1 MELEQSL
8 VAWVLPIQLNANELS
23 RKVRSLP
30 DLADGVLLYE
40 LMRLM
45 YFPRSAPRYFSADVS
60 EAKDTSAARLANLR
74 KLKAGFEAYM
84 DQVLDIP
91 YEDSIDIAEIART
104 KTSSELLKLLE
115 LVILAVIRC
124 EDKERYIGRILGL
137 SEVCQGEL
145 MVFIET
151 VLGKFGP
158 KSKPDR
164 ETAPEDPRI
173 QQQNLALRREVD
185 ALGQELAEERARN
198 KELRRQMEE
207 LAASIVRVEA
217 KPDVVTIDLE
227 AQLQERN
234 ATILALSKQL
244 EDVKKTH
251 LFEITALRDELD
263 VANERLMQIP
273 KLETALESYKRKAED
288 GNSAK
293 RQITKLEDTIE
304 TLQKRIQ
311 QLEDERTKVTQAHHS
326 LAVYKDQ
333 LTQEK
338 EKSAA
343 LSLTLQTK
351 EKEMKDILREKVQWD
366 GMKQGYEGTIQRL
379 REEVE
384 RLRNPDSA
392 SEDSFRRSYDTDYE
406 EQIKALESE
415 NRRLQVMIGNEELV
429 RHFNEQI
436 DAALI
441 AKKQL
446 EERLKLVVG
455 EIASEKTAKED
466 LMVRV
471 KSVEDSL
478 RLTQS
483 QLKEAEERIISLEA
497 ELSRAQGIAQE
508 NERLK
513 AEKDG
518 FMSDLKQVYR
528 EKDELQHKCLTSKDE
543 AHRLREELTRL
554 QGKVKDLEVKGGE
567 ERPTEANTIRE
578 LEIERANLRASA
590 ENSNLKLMLRDRE
603 DQLKEYRSQILKL
616 EENAQKALSD
626 LRAELGKSHQEA
638 LERVQRQSEE
648 KESELEALY
657 ALTDEQKQM
666 WFKEE
671 KLMAAVMH
679 EIGIEVFKERT
690 HKEASYLSV
699 QRERAS
705 KS

>member
-8 VAWVLPIQLNANELS
+8 VAWVLPRQLNANELS

-30 DLADGVLLYE
+30 DLADGVVLYE

-45 YFPRSAPRYFSADVS
+45 YCPHSAPRYFSAEVS

-74 KLKAGFEAYM
+74 KLKAGFEVYM

-91 YEDSIDIAEIART
+91 YENSIDIAEIART
-104 KTSSELLKLLE
+104 KSASELLKVME
-115 LVILAVIRC
+115 LVLLAVIRC

-137 SEVCQGEL
+137 SEACQGEL

-151 VLGKFGP
+151 VLGKHGP
-158 KSKPDR
+158 QSKPER
-164 ETAPEDPRI
+164 EILPEDPRI

-185 ALGQELAEERARN
+185 SLGQELAEERARN
-198 KELRRQMEE
+198 KELRRQLEE
-207 LAASIVRVEA
+207 LAGSMARVNTQ
-217 KPDVVTIDLE
+217 PDVVKIDLE

-234 ATILALSKQL
+234 AANLALLKQL

-251 LFEITALRDELD
+251 LFEMAALRDELD

-273 KLETALESYKRKAED
+273 KLETALESYKRKVED

-293 RQITKLEDTIE
+293 RQIAKLEDTIE

-343 LSLTLQTK
+343 FSLTLLTK
-351 EKEMKDILREKVQWD
+351 EKELKDMLREKVQWE
-366 GMKQGYEGTIQRL
+366 GLKQGYEGTIQRL
-379 REEVE
+379 REEAE
-384 RLRNPDSA
+384 RLRSQDSA

-446 EERLKLVVG
+446 EERLKQANCD
-455 EIASEKTAKED
+455 IASGKSAKLD
-466 LMVRV
+466 LEVTV
-471 KSVEDSL
+471 QSL
-478 RLTQS
+478 EGSLQLAQS
-483 QLKEAEERIISLEA
+483 QLKETEERLVSLES
-497 ELSRAQGIAQE
+497 ELSKLQGVAQE
-508 NERLK
+508 NDRLK

-518 FMSDLKQVYR
+518 YMADLKQVYR
-528 EKDELQHKCLTSKDE
+528 EKDELQQKCLSSKDE

-554 QGKVKDLEVKGGE
+554 QGKVRDLGE
-567 ERPTEANTIRE
+567 ERPTDTIKQ
-578 LEIERANLRASA
+578 LEIERENLKTSA
-590 ENSNLKLMLRDRE
+590 ENSNLKLKLRDSE
-603 DQLKEYRSQILKL
+603 DQLKDLRGQIARL
-616 EENAQKALSD
+616 EENAQKALAD
-626 LRAELGKSHQEA
+626 LRSELSKSHLEA
-638 LERVQRQSEE
+638 LEKAQRQIEE
-648 KESELEALY
+648 KERELEVLY
-657 ALTDEQKQM
+657 AVTDEQKQM

-690 HKEASYLSV
+690 HKEASYLAV
-699 QRERAS
+699 QRERAA
-705 KS
+705 KG

>member
-8 VAWVLPIQLNANELS
+8 VAWVLSTQLNANELS

-45 YFPRSAPRYFSADVS
+45 YCPHSAPRYFSADIP

-74 KLKAGFEAYM
+74 KLKAGFEVYM
-84 DQVLDIP
+84 DKVLDIP
-91 YEDSIDIAEIART
+91 YEDSIDISEIART
-104 KTSSELLKLLE
+104 KSASELLKVLE
-115 LVILAVIRC
+115 LVLLAVIRC

-158 KSKPDR
+158 QPKPDK
-164 ETAPEDPRI
+164 EIQSEDPRI

-185 ALGQELAEERARN
+185 ALGQELSEERARN
-198 KELRRQMEE
+198 KELRRQLEE
-207 LAASIVRVEA
+207 LAGDMARVHTQ
-217 KPDVVTIDLE
+217 PDVVKIDLE
-227 AQLQERN
+227 SQLQERN
-234 ATILALSKQL
+234 AANLALIKQL
-244 EDVKKTH
+244 EDVQKTH
-251 LFEITALRDELD
+251 VFEMVALRDELD

-293 RQITKLEDTIE
+293 RQIIKLEDTIE

-343 LSLTLQTK
+343 FSLTLQTK
-351 EKEMKDILREKVQWD
+351 EKELKDMLREKVQWE
-366 GMKQGYEGTIQRL
+366 GLKQGYEGTIQRL
-379 REEVE
+379 REEAE
-384 RLRNPDSA
+384 RLRNQDSA

-406 EQIKALESE
+406 EQIKSLESE

-446 EERLKLVVG
+446 EERLKQTIG
-455 EIASEKTAKED
+455 DIAAGKSAKED
-466 LMVRV
+466 LEV
-471 KSVEDSL
+471 SVQSL
-478 RLTQS
+478 KGSLLLVQS
-483 QLKEAEERIISLEA
+483 QLKEAEERIGSLES
-497 ELSRAQGIAQE
+497 ELSKAQGVAQE

-518 FMSDLKQVYR
+518 YMADLKQVYR
-528 EKDELQHKCLTSKDE
+528 EKDDLQHKCLASKDE
-543 AHRLREELTRL
+543 AHHLREELTRL
-554 QGKVKDLEVKGGE
+554 QGKVRDIGE
-567 ERPTEANTIRE
+567 ERPTEANTIKQ
-578 LEIERANLRASA
+578 LEIERENLKASA
-590 ENSNLKLMLRDRE
+590 ENSNLKLQLRDRE
-603 DQLKEYRSQILKL
+603 DQLKDLKVQISKL
-616 EENAQKALSD
+616 EESAQKAISD
-626 LRAELGKSHQEA
+626 LRSELGKSHLEA
-638 LERVQRQSEE
+638 LEKAQRQTEE
-648 KESELEALY
+648 RERELEVLY
-657 ALTDEQKQM
+657 AVTDEQKQL

-690 HKEASYLSV
+690 HKEASYLAV